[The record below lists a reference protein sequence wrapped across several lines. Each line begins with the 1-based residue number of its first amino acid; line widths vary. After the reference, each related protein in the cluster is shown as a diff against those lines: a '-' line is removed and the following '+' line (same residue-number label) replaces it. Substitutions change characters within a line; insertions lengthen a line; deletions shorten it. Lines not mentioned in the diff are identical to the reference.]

1 MFVPGVLYACKEK
14 ESNNWNRLIETN
26 CKAKQTS
33 SFDADTICD
42 VTTLFRFE
50 LACNSHERQ
59 QYLLIVP

>member
-1 MFVPGVLYACKEK
+1 MFVKKKKVI
-14 ESNNWNRLIETN
+14 IEIDWSKLTV
-26 CKAKQTS
+26 KQNKTS

-50 LACNSHERQ
+50 LACNSHEWQ